1 MGSVG
6 QYTQGWLPWMGTKTN
21 TNFAVRTVDAAAL
34 GMGWLDG
41 SGAQNNEWT
50 TDIWLDAGTW
60 KFAMIYTTQ
69 NQGGIATIQ
78 LDGASQGTIDTY
90 SSGTTR
96 NVYSEL
102 TGLSVTTASLKT
114 FKVLMATKNGSSSNY
129 FGLIQSVAWIRTSG
143 TASTPAGSDTPGYTF
158 HHLPWMGNKSNTAWA
173 TRTQASTELGGGR
186 LDTDSTAQNNL
197 ITDDVWIDT
206 GTYKVA
212 FVHGKQSDQ
221 GIYNITG
228 VNGTQTID
236 GYAAGASSNN
246 YTEVT
251 GITVAA
257 AGTKTIQVQ
266 MATKNGSS
274 SAYGGRL
281 NSMAWVRTGA

>member
-6 QYTQGWLPWMGTKTN
+6 QYTQGWLPWMGNKTN
-21 TNFAVRTVDAAAL
+21 VNFASRNTFTTYL
-34 GMGWLDG
+34 GMGEIETTV
-41 SGAQNNEWT
+41 AQNDEITW
-50 TDIWLDAGTW
+50 DIWLDTGTW
-60 KFAMIYTTQ
+60 KYAQVYATANSFGIYSV
-69 NQGGIATIQ
+69 Q
-78 LDGASQGTIDTY
+78 LDTVQQGTIDGY
-90 SSGTTR
+90 SSSTVL
-96 NVYSEL
+96 NVYTEV
-102 TGLSVTTASLKT
+102 TGISVTTAGLKN
-114 FKVLMATKNGSSSNY
+114 FKLKMTAKNGSSSNY
-129 FGLIQSVAWIRTSG
+129 FAVLQSCAWIRTSG